1 MKFNENATG
10 ILEKLRENPLDPG
23 CARDARALYWNF
35 LEEGIVECV
44 RRKTDVQSFLAQN
57 FDFVNYGMTSQVL
70 GKPSVAGPAK
80 APEQTVVPPIR
91 IFTMAEWLSD
101 AYTKIMA
108 GDKKEKLEME
118 IRQTGLQI
126 KRTERDINALLR
138 QRKDGIVAALLK
150 TGAPADLSPQLQA
163 NLDTM
168 EQADKLFRNNAKIKK
183 TISKGAFLSVKD
195 RRSYCDQ
202 EKEYG
207 ALAEHIEKFLSTLET
222 REAIAT
228 IKHYSVQINESCGKI
243 IDCEDAIDKKRRD
256 ISDLAKKQMEIS
268 PLEVEAEFRK
278 ELEYV
283 RDLVKLSANRLHCE
297 SCPVLRPEDK
307 YFSMAELCSCLD
319 RVIEFDPAIFN
330 NSRVGIFGIPSV
342 LFVPGG
348 GNAVYDWKNNLIIVP
363 MVPPAGGFM
372 ASIAFGMIE
381 YRLDVDEDKQ
391 LLDSYNKLPRHK
403 DVKSIF
409 SLKNELTE
417 DYITW
422 MTSEYKGYKVLP
434 KEIRKWF
441 EHEIAPDKN
450 EISMPLELR
459 PFLLAGEAFTA
470 ACKNVEAGIKDGLA
484 SGPENVLW
492 QSGIL
497 NYQQGKFER
506 SLEFFKAALAKN
518 PGHIGALF
526 NAGQTCMKLMRKQ
539 EAVDLFNEYYKRNP
553 QSWWAGV
560 GHAT

>member
-1 MKFNENATG
+1 M
-10 ILEKLRENPLDPG
+10 DPG
-23 CARDARALYWNF
+23 CARDAGALYWDL
-35 LEEGIVECV
+35 LEEGIAECV
-44 RRKTDVQSFLAQN
+44 RRKTDLKSFFAEDY
-57 FDFVNYGMTSQVL
+57 DFVNFGMTSHVL
-70 GKPSVAGPAK
+70 GKPAAMAPAK
-80 APEQTVVPPIR
+80 VPEQTPIPHVR
-91 IFTMAEWLSD
+91 IFTIAEWLSD

-108 GDKKEKLEME
+108 GDKKEKLEKE
-118 IRQTGLQI
+118 IRQTELHI
-126 KRTERDINALLR
+126 KRTEHDIDALLK
-138 QRKDGIVAALLK
+138 QRKDDIVAALLK
-150 TGAPADLSPQLQA
+150 TGAPADLSPQIQA

-168 EQADKLFRNNAKIKK
+168 EQADKLFRNNSKIKK
-183 TISKGAFLSVKD
+183 SISKGAFLSVKD

-207 ALAEHIEKFLSTLET
+207 ALVEHIEKFLSTLET
-222 REAIAT
+222 RETIAT
-228 IKHYSVQINESCGKI
+228 VKHYSVQINECCGKI

-256 ISDLAKKQMEIS
+256 ISELAKKQMEIS
-268 PLEVEAEFRK
+268 PLEVEAELRK

-283 RDLVKLSANRLHCE
+283 RDLIKLSANRLHCE

-330 NSRVGIFGIPSV
+330 NSRVAVFGIPSV
-342 LFVPGG
+342 LLAPGG

-363 MVPPAGGFM
+363 MVPPTGGFM

-391 LLDSYNKLPRHK
+391 LLASYNKLPQHK

-409 SLKNELTE
+409 SLKNELTK

-470 ACKNVEAGIKDGLA
+470 ACKNVEASIKDGLA
-484 SGPENVLW
+484 LGPESALW
-492 QSGIL
+492 QGGIL

-506 SLEFFKAALAKN
+506 SLELFKAALAKN

-526 NAGQTCMKLMRKQ
+526 NAAQTCMKLMRKQ
-539 EAVDLFNEYYKRNP
+539 EAVDFFNEYYKRNP

-560 GHAT
+560 SMEQIRRLQTGHAS